1 MINNLLEIFSRGGM
15 LMAPLFLCSVIA
27 LGIVFERAINLKR
40 KKIFLP
46 QVVNMVHGLIDE
58 GKLQLVHKICD
69 ENAGPLTNIIKVGIE
84 NSDQDREGI
93 KTSIIDAGRQ
103 EVPVLEKNLPLLG
116 TIAGISP
123 LLGLLGTVT
132 GMIKVFQ
139 VISVQGVGQAG
150 ALAGGISEALITTAT
165 GLAIAVPSLVA
176 YNYFVHRVEILIL
189 DIEKYSL
196 QLVNR
201 LIKLNAK
208 NRVASNKESEFKLE
222 HQSSSPVQ

>member
-1 MINNLLEIFSRGGM
+1 MLSSLLEIYNKGGV
-15 LMAPLFLCSVIA
+15 LIIPLVLCSVVA
-27 LGIVFERAINLKR
+27 LAITLERAINLRR
-40 KKIFLP
+40 KKIFSP
-46 QVVNMVHGLIDE
+46 QLVNLVGSLIGE
-58 GKLQLVHKICD
+58 GKLQLVRQICE
-69 ENAGPLTNIIKVGIE
+69 ENTGPLANIIVVGID
-84 NSDQDREGI
+84 NYDQDKEEI
-93 KTSIIDAGRQ
+93 KSVIMDAGRQ
-103 EVPVLEKNLPLLG
+103 EVPVLEKNLLLLG

-165 GLAIAVPSLVA
+165 GLAIAVPALVA
-176 YNYFVHRVEILIL
+176 YNYFVHKVEILIL

-201 LIKLNAK
+201 LTKLNSK
-208 NRVASNKESEFKLE
+208 
-222 HQSSSPVQ
+222 

>member
-1 MINNLLEIFSRGGM
+1 MINSLSNFFGQGGL
-15 LMAPLFLCSVIA
+15 LMAPLLLCSVIA
-27 LGIVFERAINLKR
+27 LAIVFERAINLKR

-46 QVVNMVHGLIDE
+46 QVVNLVDGLIEE
-58 GKLQLVHKICD
+58 GKLQLVRKICD
-69 ENAGPLTNIIKVGIE
+69 ENVGPLTNIIKVGIE
-84 NSDQDREGI
+84 NSDQDREEI
-93 KTSIIDAGRQ
+93 KTCIIDAGRQ
-103 EVPVLEKNLPLLG
+103 EVPTLEKNLPLLG

-139 VISVQGVGQAG
+139 VISIQGVGQAG

-165 GLAIAVPSLVA
+165 GLAIAVPALVA
-176 YNYFVHRVEILIL
+176 YNYFVHKVEILIL

-201 LIKLNAK
+201 LIKLNI
-208 NRVASNKESEFKLE
+208 NKGINESERA
-222 HQSSSPVQ
+222 S

>member
-1 MINNLLEIFSRGGM
+1 MSGLLEVFDKGGI
-15 LMAPLFLCSVIA
+15 LMTPLILCSVIA
-27 LGIVFERAINLKR
+27 LAVILERAVNLRK

-46 QVVNMVHGLIDE
+46 QVVNLVGSLIEE
-58 GKLQLVHKICD
+58 GKLQLVRQICD
-69 ENAGPLTNIIKVGIE
+69 ENTSPLANIIKAGID
-84 NSDQDREGI
+84 NINQDREEI
-93 KTSIIDAGRQ
+93 KTTIMDAGRQ
-103 EVPVLEKNLPLLG
+103 EVPVLEKNLVLLG

-132 GMIKVFQ
+132 GMIKVFR

-165 GLAIAVPSLVA
+165 GLAIAVPALVA
-176 YNYFVHRVEILIL
+176 YNYFVHKVERLIL

-201 LIKLNAK
+201 LIKLN
-208 NRVASNKESEFKLE
+208 SN
-222 HQSSSPVQ
+222 PNNPGVD